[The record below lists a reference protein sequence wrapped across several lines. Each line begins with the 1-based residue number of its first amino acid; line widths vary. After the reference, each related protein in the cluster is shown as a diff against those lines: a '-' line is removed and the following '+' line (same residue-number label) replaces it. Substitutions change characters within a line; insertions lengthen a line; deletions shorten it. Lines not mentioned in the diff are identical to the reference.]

1 MKQDNEKIV
10 PPRSSLSVEGKV
22 SDLLG
27 DSATRIPMKV
37 GRYSPERGRRS
48 VDARHTDYRV
58 DDYRKGKETDGRK
71 SISIE
76 TTHRSKLPI
85 NDSRNES
92 EYKKGLRPVLWLTS
106 QFPLQTDELLPLLD
120 ILSNKVK
127 AIRRLRELL
136 TTKLPPGTFPVK
148 VCI

>member
-1 MKQDNEKIV
+1 M
-10 PPRSSLSVEGKV
+10 PPRNSLSVEGKV

-27 DSATRIPMKV
+27 DSATRIPMKP

-48 VDARHTDYRV
+48 IDARPTDYRV

-76 TTHRSKLPI
+76 TTRRHKLPV
-85 NDSRNES
+85 NDSGNES

-106 QFPLQTDELLPLLD
+106 QFPL
-120 ILSNKVK
+120 
-127 AIRRLRELL
+127 
-136 TTKLPPGTFPVK
+136 
-148 VCI
+148 